1 MAGLPA
7 LPVFD
12 PDSVTEGL
20 QVYVVGGAVRDALLG
35 LPAGDCDWVVV
46 GATPE
51 AMTERGFVP
60 VGGDFPVFLHPR
72 THQEYALAR
81 TERKSGRGYQGFT
94 FYTGPEVSLADDLR
108 RRDLTVNAIAQTC
121 AGQLVDPLNG
131 VADVQARILRH
142 VGDAFVEDPVRL
154 LRLARFAARFSDFD
168 IALETLALARRM
180 VEDGEVDA
188 LVPERV
194 WREISKGLTSD
205 SPLRLFEVLAS
216 TGALAR
222 VMPGFVMDAQLGG
235 RLACAV
241 AHGLALPA
249 RFALACLAS
258 PQPELL
264 ARHLK
269 APTDVIDFARLLPL
283 AVQGLDQPLAASAVL
298 SLVEQLDGLRKPE
311 RFTDLVQA
319 AACVLPDDFAN
330 TLLPRW
336 LQGLQTA
343 RAVDAGAVARA
354 CAGRAGDIKAA
365 VRAARLEA
373 LLQLL
378 PLKGGRADHP
388 A

>member
-7 LPVFD
+7 LPVFNPD
-12 PDSVTEGL
+12 PVTEGL

-168 IALETLALARRM
+168 IAPETLALARRM

-194 WREISKGLTSD
+194 WREISKGLASD

>member
-283 AVQGLDQPLAASAVL
+283 AVQGLDQPLAAS
-298 SLVEQLDGLRKPE
+298 
-311 RFTDLVQA
+311 
-319 AACVLPDDFAN
+319 
-330 TLLPRW
+330 
-336 LQGLQTA
+336 
-343 RAVDAGAVARA
+343 
-354 CAGRAGDIKAA
+354 
-365 VRAARLEA
+365 
-373 LLQLL
+373 
-378 PLKGGRADHP
+378 
-388 A
+388 